1 MAEDKEEEEEIYCI
15 LEIPKLAAFSL
26 NIPNLMITDFT
37 QEDAESVE
45 ATIGDIRITGKKRK
59 VLGTYAVVKNEDIS
73 ADNMVL
79 TTDVVT
85 LDEFSIA
92 PDKLD
97 ILEKDE
103 KKKARSRRS
112 VSAAKKAL
120 ENKVDASS
128 KE

>member
-79 TTDVVT
+79 TTEVVT